1 MQPAVPP
8 KWNKTDNKTSPSSPG
23 RAWPRSHHP
32 SICCLLPPAKHV
44 VYPTMTANSLR
55 AHGFSTA
62 RNGKMWAVGIGYE
75 IAMDAG
81 SCWDRGTLQD
91 SITDSAP
98 RLCSP
103 FIGNQRIFVNLRSN
117 SYGHQSHALE
127 EIARTSQRKS
137 ISWANRCR
145 LRHAIWNSYFHLWRE
160 PVCVAVVF
168 PSQGGETCCKAMN
181 ADLSF
186 LDLQSG
192 AKTNRAWPGWGA
204 FYVTCLWVLV
214 TWVCGSGGFLWGGCC
229 VSPARPSRQQ
239 CHSANSDSA
248 VSGNICVRA
257 GKVMG
262 MPHSILHALSTFQF
276 NAAWHIKTAT
286 PLFPGVLMKRKQ
298 LYHYLY

>member
-8 KWNKTDNKTSPSSPG
+8 KWNKTDNKTSHSSPG

-98 RLCSP
+98 RLCNP
-103 FIGNQRIFVNLRSN
+103 FIGNQRIFVNLCGN

-127 EIARTSQRKS
+127 EIARTYQRKS

-145 LRHAIWNSYFHLWRE
+145 LGHAIWNSYFHLCRE

-168 PSQGGETCCKAMN
+168 PLQEGETCCKAMN
-181 ADLSF
+181 AD
-186 LDLQSG
+186 
-192 AKTNRAWPGWGA
+192 W
-204 FYVTCLWVLV
+204 
-214 TWVCGSGGFLWGGCC
+214 
-229 VSPARPSRQQ
+229 
-239 CHSANSDSA
+239 
-248 VSGNICVRA
+248 
-257 GKVMG
+257 
-262 MPHSILHALSTFQF
+262 
-276 NAAWHIKTAT
+276 
-286 PLFPGVLMKRKQ
+286 
-298 LYHYLY
+298 